1 MGYTLEQYEIVGGK
15 DPATNAVVKGKFPTG
30 AGTFKK
36 YYQTLIKDARVNV
49 DGIFGDDDDKKGMGP
64 LKLSTSQVGY
74 MIKLTRGDVVKVD
87 KLLEKGGGIPKRAG
101 KPDMFYDTSSK
112 GGKPRVSL
120 DYGPENAGFRIT
132 LEATDARPRTAESRG
147 KGNKPSTPQQEKCTM
162 KIIELVLGKNTKW
175 MPKMVTGPNADKGNR
190 ELFDKFVIPD
200 LKKIY
205 PDILSHGR
213 RDWYMHFLTQF
224 IDVLKAKSGPGG
236 KIKIPNNQFNI
247 YKYGDDDDSFMKL
260 IEDLIQKEG
269 PPDVKDKNGNLVSWE
284 GNPHLPPFFQ
294 PPAGRQGRKVK
305 EGTWPEF
312 GKISKKDS
320 WNPADIWL
328 ARRGSDYKKLQKDL
342 KSVFTIKEINNL
354 LRIAFDKGILIGIS
368 LKKTDATVIKLGTSH
383 WEMINMAFSP
393 KSGQYTPDPLG
404 DVKPGTLTMEF
415 PWDGKTFSK
424 TSYEWIIISGSKHDK
439 FRMGTAGSEIAMMN
453 YEMYPAK
460 GAAGYGKVPKDIM
473 RDYLKVQP
481 TTNYKVPSKWA
492 QQASNNKSNFLLPEV
507 DNMKE
512 LLPKA
517 KDDPNYKEWIKIRDN
532 ILKFNGFKID
542 LGNRKNI
549 INLVDNLLTTSKNSK
564 GNLTKQ
570 NNVVMQMLLWANLCI
585 GFQQKKGLDN
595 LLKGLYY
602 MAQKKGSIGM
612 KEFGP
617 FHKWS

>member
-74 MIKLTRGDVVKVD
+74 MIKLTRGDVDKVD

-190 ELFDKFVIPD
+190 ELFDKFIIPD

-224 IDVLKAKSGPGG
+224 RDVQKVKGGPGA

-247 YKYGDDDDSFMKL
+247 YKYGDDDESFMKL

-284 GNPHLPPFFQ
+284 QNPHLPPFFK
-294 PPAGRQGRKVK
+294 PPAGRKGEKVK

-328 ARRGSDYKKLQKDL
+328 ARRGTEYDKLRKELQ
-342 KSVFTIKEINNL
+342 SVFTIKEVNKL
-354 LRIAFDKGILIGIS
+354 LRIAFDKGVLIGIS
-368 LKKTDATVIKLGTSH
+368 LKKTDATVVKLGTSH
-383 WEMINMAFSP
+383 WEMVNMKFEP
-393 KSGQYTPDPLG
+393 KTGKTVQDPLAK
-404 DVKPGTLTMEF
+404 VKAGPLTMDF

-424 TSYEWIIISGSKHDK
+424 TSYEWIVISGTKRDK

-453 YEMYPAK
+453 YEMYPSK

-473 RDYLKVQP
+473 REYLKVQP
-481 TTNYKVPSKWA
+481 STNYKDPSKWA
-492 QQASNNKSNFLLPEV
+492 KQASNNKSNFLLPEV
-507 DNMKE
+507 ENMKE
-512 LLPKA
+512 MLPLVKN
-517 KDDPNYKEWIKIRDN
+517 DDNYKEWIKVRDD
-532 ILKFNGFKID
+532 IKKFHGFTIHSNGLD
-542 LGNRKNI
+542 NV
-549 INLVDNLLTTSKNSK
+549 VDNLLTTSKNSK
-564 GNLTKQ
+564 GKLTKQ
-570 NNVVMQMLLWANLCI
+570 NNVVMQMLLWVHLCI
-585 GFQQKKGLDN
+585 GFEEKKGLDN

-602 MAQKKGSIGM
+602 MAQKKGVIGM